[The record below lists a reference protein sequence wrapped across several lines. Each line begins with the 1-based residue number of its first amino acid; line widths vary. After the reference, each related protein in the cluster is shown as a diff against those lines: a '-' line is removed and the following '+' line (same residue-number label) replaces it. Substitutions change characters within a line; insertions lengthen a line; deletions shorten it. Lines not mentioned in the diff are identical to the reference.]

1 MTEKLEFVYFQE
13 FWFISAFL
21 KTSKKDGEKKQ
32 KPVNGNEKSKEIET
46 FILDKLGSLEDK
58 DIFKKELKDNILE
71 LAGNISLTCKWV
83 AYIDDFPYWDENND
97 KGYDTLGYFQFD
109 VEYFKNQPEKKE
121 TIRPMLL
128 QQIPYIILN
137 ELKKFSKKDENTGI
151 LLDLESPIYVFVTSN
166 KTKPAKINWN
176 PENIEKYKKIISYWT
191 EIYSGQWED
200 YSVTLYDKRIEN
212 NLSNRLSEL
221 HFIRRNSA
229 FIYMAE
235 ENYVQFFDSYMKKFV
250 LAPTPTIRAVLFA
263 FRLINESLDNL
274 FLKTSSEV
282 FMNLEDIEAKIK
294 NLRLLRGLIQTELS
308 IIYNELDYNRRQHY
322 TSVLTHLIN
331 EFDLKNVV
339 GRVNDKFAIIYD
351 SMEHLYTKKSQENQ
365 ERTEKGLNLL
375 NLLFGAGILGDL
387 VGLIM
392 IAFMIGEGDFGAILM
407 NMIVALVIMGILIT
421 TILVNIR
428 LKFQSRKVK
437 IGKTVDA
444 VIEDDS
450 GNIVLIQR
458 KYPPFKDYYALPG
471 GFIEKGE
478 TPEQA
483 LIREVK
489 EETNLNV
496 KIIGKIG
503 VYDEKGRDP
512 RGIIYSTAFK
522 CKIIGDLSQMKNGAD
537 SQKTLLFSKEKVKKI
552 ELAFDH
558 REILKDAKILNN

>member
-1 MTEKLEFVYFQE
+1 M
-13 FWFISAFL
+13 
-21 KTSKKDGEKKQ
+21 
-32 KPVNGNEKSKEIET
+32 
-46 FILDKLGSLEDK
+46 
-58 DIFKKELKDNILE
+58 
-71 LAGNISLTCKWV
+71 
-83 AYIDDFPYWDENND
+83 
-97 KGYDTLGYFQFD
+97 
-109 VEYFKNQPEKKE
+109 
-121 TIRPMLL
+121 
-128 QQIPYIILN
+128 
-137 ELKKFSKKDENTGI
+137 
-151 LLDLESPIYVFVTSN
+151 
-166 KTKPAKINWN
+166 
-176 PENIEKYKKIISYWT
+176 
-191 EIYSGQWED
+191 
-200 YSVTLYDKRIEN
+200 
-212 NLSNRLSEL
+212 
-221 HFIRRNSA
+221 
-229 FIYMAE
+229 
-235 ENYVQFFDSYMKKFV
+235 
-250 LAPTPTIRAVLFA
+250 
-263 FRLINESLDNL
+263 
-274 FLKTSSEV
+274 
-282 FMNLEDIEAKIK
+282 
-294 NLRLLRGLIQTELS
+294 
-308 IIYNELDYNRRQHY
+308 
-322 TSVLTHLIN
+322 
-331 EFDLKNVV
+331 
-339 GRVNDKFAIIYD
+339 
-351 SMEHLYTKKSQENQ
+351 
-365 ERTEKGLNLL
+365 
-375 NLLFGAGILGDL
+375 GDL